1 MKNILLSIALLFCVF
16 SVEAQEEYFSVKG
29 KILSQDSLKPIPN
42 VNIISELSHY
52 GTITDKEG
60 DFLIKSKLIDTLWIS
75 CVGFERRRVPVWRDS
90 ILDNILIIKLIRS
103 NIMLDSV
110 EIYPFPDYET
120 FKKEIVK
127 MPFRKPFFVPGVSK
141 PSDENFI
148 YKKPEREPP
157 ASVASP
163 ISLIYKRFNKR
174 EVFKRKL
181 QKNRRKFNKEMKRVG
196 ADSLMIPEKL
206 DY

>member
-29 KILSQDSLKPIPN
+29 KILTADCLQPIPN
-42 VNIISELSHY
+42 VNIVSELSRY
-52 GTITDKEG
+52 GTITNQEG
-60 DFLIKSKLIDTLWIS
+60 FFIIKSKTVDTLRVS
-75 CVGFERRRVPVWRDS
+75 CVGFDTREVPIRKDS
-90 ILDNILIIKLIRS
+90 ILDNTLIINLIRS

-163 ISLIYKRFNKR
+163 ISLIYNRFNKR

>member
-60 DFLIKSKLIDTLWIS
+60 DFLIKSKLIDTLWVS
-75 CVGFERRRVPVWRDS
+75 CVGFERRRIPVWRDS
-90 ILDNILIIKLIRS
+90 ILDNKLIIKLIRS

-120 FKKEIVK
+120 FKREIVK
-127 MPFRKPFFVPGVSK
+127 MPWRKPVFVPGVSK
-141 PSDENFI
+141 KDDEKMI
-148 YKKPEREPP
+148 YKKPVREPP
-157 ASVASP
+157 ASIINP
-163 ISLIYKRFNKR
+163 ISLIYNRFNKR
-174 EVFKRKL
+174 EVLKRK
-181 QKNRRKFNKEMKRVG
+181 MKRNRKRFNREMERIG
-196 ADSLMIPEKL
+196 ADSLMIPE
-206 DY
+206 